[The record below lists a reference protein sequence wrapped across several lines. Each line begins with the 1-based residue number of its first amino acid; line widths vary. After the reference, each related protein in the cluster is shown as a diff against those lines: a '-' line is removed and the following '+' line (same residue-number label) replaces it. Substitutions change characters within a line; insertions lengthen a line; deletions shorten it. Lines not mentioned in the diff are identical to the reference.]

1 MFILPYLIL
10 MLEILLGTLIGV
22 ILGTISGIIPGVHAN
37 TLAAVLMSLQA
48 FLLTVLGP
56 AALAGALFAALI
68 THTFVDAVPST
79 FLGIPDADTSLAVL
93 PAHALCLEGNGE
105 EAVRI
110 AALGSACA
118 IVIAVPV
125 SVVCY
130 LLLPAL
136 QPYFDWWIGILLIAS
151 IGYMIVT
158 SEAPGWALAIFALS
172 GVLGAFALHYTF
184 LSWHTVSGTSAI
196 LMPLLTGLFGIS
208 VLLVASQGTLPAQH
222 FSGLRIEDRAVI
234 KYSLLGTGAG
244 VAVGWLPG
252 LSTAS
257 ANGVLASIIGYEKD
271 RRTYILATN
280 AANTANAFIGLAA
293 LFALSRM
300 RNGVMAAIAEIPL
313 PSLGS
318 LMVIGILAAC
328 AAYFITIRLSASAWR
343 LNGID
348 SGNLNRMV
356 IAFIVL
362 LSIVL
367 SGPFGFCILLLATAV
382 GLVPHLVNVPR
393 MYCMGAIMVPVMLF
407 SFGIAWI

>member
-1 MFILPYLIL
+1 MFTLPYLFS

-37 TLAAVLMSLQA
+37 TLAGVLLSMQA
-48 FLLTVLGP
+48 LLLSVLGP
-56 AALAGALFAALI
+56 VALAGALFAALI

-79 FLGIPDADTSLAVL
+79 FLGIPEADTSLAVL

-110 AALGSACA
+110 AALGSACSM
-118 IVIAVPV
+118 IIAVPV
-125 SVVCY
+125 SVLCF

-136 QPYFDWWIGILLIAS
+136 QPYFDWWIGILLVAS

-158 SEAPGWALAIFALS
+158 SEAPGWALVIFAVS
-172 GVLGAFALHYTF
+172 GALGAFALHYTF
-184 LSWHTVSGTSAI
+184 LSWHLLAGGSAI

-222 FSGLRIEDRAVI
+222 FSGLRIEDKAVI

-257 ANGVLASIIGYEKD
+257 ANGVLASVIGYEKD
-271 RRTYILATN
+271 RRSYILATN

-313 PSLGS
+313 PSMGE
-318 LMVIGILAAC
+318 LMVIGVLASC
-328 AAYFITIRLSASAWR
+328 AAYIITVRLSGSAHR
-343 LNGID
+343 LNGFD
-348 SGNLNRMV
+348 SRVLNRAV
-356 IAFIVL
+356 IVFVVL
-362 LSIVL
+362 LSIAL
-367 SGPFGFCILLLATAV
+367 TGPFGFCILLLATVV
-382 GLVPHLVNVPR
+382 GLVPHLVNIPR
-393 MYCMGAIMVPVMLF
+393 MYCMGAIMVPVMLY